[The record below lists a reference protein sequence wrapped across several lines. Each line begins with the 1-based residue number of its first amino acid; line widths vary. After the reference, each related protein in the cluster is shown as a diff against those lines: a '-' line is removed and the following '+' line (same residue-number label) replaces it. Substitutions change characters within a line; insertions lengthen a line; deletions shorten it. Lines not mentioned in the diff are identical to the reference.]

1 MRLRKLLTMTLWTQ
15 GIYTGSTALWGI
27 IDIDS
32 FQAVT
37 GPKTDLWLVKTVSV
51 VLLAIG
57 ISFIMQ
63 ALRPGNPLPIMLL
76 AILSSAGLA
85 TIDMYYAF
93 RDVISP
99 VYLADAVVEII
110 FFISWVILLVN
121 VKALIKDQ
129 PG

>member
-1 MRLRKLLTMTLWTQ
+1 
-15 GIYTGSTALWGI
+15 
-27 IDIDS
+27 
-32 FQAVT
+32 
-37 GPKTDLWLVKTVSV
+37 
-51 VLLAIG
+51 
-57 ISFIMQ
+57 MQ

-110 FFISWVILLVN
+110 FYQLGNIAS
-121 VKALIKDQ
+121 KC
-129 PG
+129 